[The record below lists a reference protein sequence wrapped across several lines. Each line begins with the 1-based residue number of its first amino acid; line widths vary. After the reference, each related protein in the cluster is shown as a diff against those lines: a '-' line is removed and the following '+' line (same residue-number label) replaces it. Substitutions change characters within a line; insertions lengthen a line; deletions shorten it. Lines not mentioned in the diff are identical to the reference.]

1 MTQSSIV
8 WVDAFVKK
16 IVAVYILHN
25 QAELPRYRSMNRWK
39 AATIHLTISL
49 VPAVAVA
56 TLLYFLW
63 FPSPYFIAAGASK
76 LIIVLVGVDI
86 GLGPLLTLLV
96 VSPYKPRKLIILDLS
111 IISMIQVIA
120 FAYGVHLIAV
130 ARPVFVVAAV
140 DRLVLVSADELTDTD
155 LAQGSQ
161 PAFRTRSWTGPQL
174 VGVWPPKGGK
184 GFDVVQQV
192 MAGGKDLDQLPK
204 FYMPYDQVVD
214 KLMQRAKP
222 LSQLKNV
229 NIYQRKQLEQL
240 QAGVGGGLLLALPL
254 ERGQHDY
261 TVIMSPETRR
271 PIRIL
276 PIDPW

>member
-1 MTQSSIV
+1 
-8 WVDAFVKK
+8 
-16 IVAVYILHN
+16 
-25 QAELPRYRSMNRWK
+25 MNRWK
-39 AATIHLTISL
+39 AATIHLTVSL
-49 VPAVAVA
+49 VLALAIA

-76 LIIVLVGVDI
+76 LIMVLMGVDI
-86 GLGPLLTLLV
+86 GIGPLLTLLV
-96 VSPYKPRKLIILDLS
+96 VSPHKPRSLLRLDLS
-111 IISMIQVIA
+111 VIAVMQAIA
-120 FAYGVHLIAV
+120 FAYGVHVIAV

-155 LAQGSQ
+155 LAQGNQ
-161 PAFRTRSWTGPQL
+161 PVFRTRSWTGPLL

-192 MAGGKDLDQLPK
+192 LAGGKDLDQLPR

-229 NIYQRKQLEQL
+229 NTYQRKQLEQI
-240 QAGVGGGLLLALPL
+240 QAGADDGGTLLALPL
-254 ERGQHDY
+254 QRGDRYY
-261 TVIMSPETRR
+261 TAIMSPKTRR
-271 PIRIL
+271 PMRIL
-276 PIDPW
+276 SIDPW